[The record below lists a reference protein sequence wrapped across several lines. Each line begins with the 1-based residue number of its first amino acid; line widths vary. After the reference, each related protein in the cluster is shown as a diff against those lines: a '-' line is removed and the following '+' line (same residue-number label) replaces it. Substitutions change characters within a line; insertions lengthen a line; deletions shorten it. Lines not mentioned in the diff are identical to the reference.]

1 MTPLGRILVAVTVVV
16 ALAAGP
22 VHGQSANASA
32 PILLDVTLG
41 KSRVVDLKEAFTRVS
56 VTNPNIADV
65 FVVTPNQVLISG
77 KAIGV
82 TSMVIFYPQRSVFF
96 DLSVNTDV
104 GVLQDRLRQIF
115 PRDEIGVISEG
126 EAIILT
132 GAVSTSGV
140 IKAAAEVAATVAP
153 KGKVVN
159 LLSLA
164 DVKPQQVMLQVH
176 VAEVARSALRE
187 LGFSIRALG
196 GNTIIGALTAG
207 TPFMPPLGL
216 LGPAVPKG
224 TVASQPTPDFAFDNS
239 SFFLSDPGRNYA
251 GLVHALAGRSLLR
264 TLAKPNLVTMSGK
277 EARFLS
283 GGEFPFP
290 VAQQNNAI
298 SIEFKEFG
306 VGLIFTPAVVDG
318 ETIDL
323 RVRPEV
329 SSLDFSQALVSSG
342 FNIPVVRK
350 NQVYTNISVKD
361 GETFAIA
368 GLINNEVRQAVQKVP
383 LLGDIPILGAL
394 FRSPRFQNN
403 ETELVFLITVKL
415 VKPAPPASAATPDP
429 TRLME
434 LRQSEKKEFTLV
446 PGIEGVGEVVDRP
459 FGSSGLSGEQTGSS
473 GPSQEQTGF
482 GGPSGAQAGFSGPSQ
497 EQTGFGGPSEEQ
509 TGFGGPSGAQA
520 GFSGPSQEQT
530 GFGGPSEEQR

>member
-1 MTPLGRILVAVTVVV
+1 MTSLGRILAGV
-16 ALAAGP
+16 ALLVAIAAGP
-22 VHGQSANASA
+22 IHGQPVTPAA
-32 PILLDVTLG
+32 PIRLDVTIG
-41 KSRVVDLKEAFTRVS
+41 KSQVVDLKEPFTRVS
-56 VTNPNIADV
+56 VTNPSIADV
-65 FVVTPNQVLISG
+65 FVVTPNQILISG

-82 TSMVIFYPQRSVFF
+82 TSMVVFYPQRSVFF
-96 DLSVNTDV
+96 DLNVNTDIAM
-104 GVLQDRLRQIF
+104 LQDRLRQIF
-115 PRDEIGVISEG
+115 PRDDIGVMSEG

-132 GAVSTSGV
+132 GTVSTSGV
-140 IKAAAEVAATVAP
+140 IKAAGDVAATVAP

-159 LLSLA
+159 LMSLA

-176 VAEVARSALRE
+176 VAEVARSALKE

-196 GNTIIGALTAG
+196 GETIIGALTAG

-216 LGPAVPKG
+216 LGAAVPNN
-224 TVASQPTPDFAFDNS
+224 TVVEQRTPDFAFDNS

-251 GLVHALAGRSLLR
+251 GLVHALASRNLLR

-277 EARFLS
+277 EAKFLS

-290 VAQQNNAI
+290 VAQQNNTI

-306 VGLIFTPAVVDG
+306 VGLIFTPAVLDG
-318 ETIDL
+318 ENVDL

-329 SSLDFSQALVSSG
+329 SSLDFSQGLVSSG
-342 FNIPVVRK
+342 FSIPVVRK
-350 NQVYTNISVKD
+350 NHVYTNISVRD

-368 GLINNEVRQAVQKVP
+368 GLINNEVRQAVQKIP

-394 FRSPRFQNN
+394 FRSPRFQHN

-434 LRQSEKKEFTLV
+434 LREAEKKEFTLV

-459 FGSSGLSGEQTGSS
+459 FGSSSLSGEQK
-473 GPSQEQTGF
+473 
-482 GGPSGAQAGFSGPSQ
+482 
-497 EQTGFGGPSEEQ
+497 
-509 TGFGGPSGAQA
+509 
-520 GFSGPSQEQT
+520 
-530 GFGGPSEEQR
+530 